1 MSFFYWLSLA
11 LGGGAF
17 LLSLLGSF
25 FDAHGHFAHDTH
37 IHSDDFDWGRIFSI
51 RNLTYLLF
59 GFGATGVLLS
69 LIWRGERDLLV
80 AVLAGLTGASA
91 WMISALL
98 FGYLRQSES
107 GERPTDRTLIG
118 RVGYV
123 TLPLRRGGTGKVQVT
138 RGGQTQELLAR
149 PMNDDD
155 ANAEQW
161 ESVVVVE
168 MRDGIALVT
177 PYTEETQS

>member
-1 MSFFYWLSLA
+1 MSFFYWLSLV

-17 LLSLLGSF
+17 LLSLLGGMF
-25 FDAHGHFAHDTH
+25 GAHDPVTH
-37 IHSDDFDWGRIFSI
+37 DFHVHTEDFDWGRIFSI

-69 LIWRGERDLLV
+69 WIWRGERDLLV
-80 AVLAGLTGASA
+80 AVLAAFTGASA
-91 WMISALL
+91 WMFSALL

-118 RVGYV
+118 RVGHI
-123 TLPLRRGGTGKVQVT
+123 TLPLQRGGTGKVQIT

-149 PMNDDD
+149 PMDDDD

-161 ESVVVVE
+161 KSVVVVE

-177 PYTEETQS
+177 PYTEE